1 MVAKPRYDRAMSA
14 IEALGKAQYVNLE
27 TFRKN
32 GTGVQTPVWV
42 ARDGDELVVFTNGDS
57 YKVKRLRRNP
67 NIRIAECNV
76 RGVLKG
82 PWHEGTGRLVDD
94 ESEKQSGTRALHR
107 KYGWQMTL
115 ADWGARLRGS
125 KKNWAFIVIRL
136 GTDE

>member
-1 MVAKPRYDRAMSA
+1 MSA
-14 IEALGKAQYVNLE
+14 IDDLAKARYVNLE

-42 ARDGDELVVFTNGDS
+42 ARDGDELVIFTNGDS
-57 YKVKRLRRNP
+57 YKVKRLRREP
-67 NIRIAECNV
+67 KIRIAECDV
-76 RGVLKG
+76 RGGLKG

-94 ESEKQSGTRALHR
+94 EASKQSGTRALHR

-125 KKNWAFIVIRL
+125 KKNWAFIMIRL
-136 GTDE
+136 QAGE